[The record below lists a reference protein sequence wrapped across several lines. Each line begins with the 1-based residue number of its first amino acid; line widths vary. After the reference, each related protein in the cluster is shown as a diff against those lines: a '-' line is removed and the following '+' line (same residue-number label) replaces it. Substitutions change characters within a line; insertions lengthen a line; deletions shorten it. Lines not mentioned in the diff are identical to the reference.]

1 MGRGGKDR
9 PCSPPRHQGRQGK
22 ENIKLFIFIPF
33 AALVR
38 KRDRAP
44 GVKFR
49 CRAVTAHLFFLP
61 SAVLRALCVSNF
73 NAEEAMGRGGKD
85 RPCSPPRHQGRQ
97 GKENP
102 LRSSASFAFRISTR
116 RTHWDADGHIAKKEG
131 PTHSAMRGFVHHTDT
146 RGKSRRRRLGAFVSW
161 WSDKGV
167 PRPSRAEAGDGFPD
181 TRPGFRC
188 FPFPAGADE
197 NCNRG

>member
-49 CRAVTAHLFFLP
+49 CRAVTAHLFFY
-61 SAVLRALCVSNF
+61 
-73 NAEEAMGRGGKD
+73 
-85 RPCSPPRHQGRQ
+85 
-97 GKENP
+97 P
-102 LRSSASFAFRISTR
+102 LRSSAPSAFRISTR
-116 RTHWDADGHIAKKEG
+116 RRQWDAEEKID
-131 PTHSAMRGFVHHTDT
+131 PVHHQDT
-146 RGKSRRRRLGAFVSW
+146 KDAKEKRTLCGPLRPLRFEFQRGGL
-161 WSDKGV
+161 KGTQT
-167 PRPSRAEAGDGFPD
+167 G
-181 TRPGFRC
+181 T
-188 FPFPAGADE
+188 
-197 NCNRG
+197 